1 MAYES
6 KAVELIRNTQQEL
19 AVVQSELERL
29 KIDVSQTEANR
40 LKERLAVLEDRV
52 ADLKTDRSESDRRK
66 TQYLYLTI
74 GFVFTLLGNVL
85 VQLLIMY
92 LRK

>member
-6 KAVELIRNTQQEL
+6 KAAEMARKAQQDL
-19 AVVQSELERL
+19 ALLQKELEGVKKEIDQAELSRL
-29 KIDVSQTEANR
+29 R
-40 LKERLAVLEDRV
+40 ERLAVLEDHV
-52 ADLKTDRSESDRRK
+52 TDLKTDRTESDRRK

>member
-52 ADLKTDRSESDRRK
+52 SDLKTDRFRIRSPQDAISLPNDW
-66 TQYLYLTI
+66 
-74 GFVFTLLGNVL
+74 
-85 VQLLIMY
+85 
-92 LRK
+92 LRVHAAW

>member
-6 KAVELIRNTQQEL
+6 KAAEMARKAQQDL
-19 AVVQSELERL
+19 GLLQKELEGVKKEIDQAELSRL
-29 KIDVSQTEANR
+29 R
-40 LKERLAVLEDRV
+40 ERLAVLEDRV
-52 ADLKTDRSESDRRK
+52 SDLKNDHSESDRRK